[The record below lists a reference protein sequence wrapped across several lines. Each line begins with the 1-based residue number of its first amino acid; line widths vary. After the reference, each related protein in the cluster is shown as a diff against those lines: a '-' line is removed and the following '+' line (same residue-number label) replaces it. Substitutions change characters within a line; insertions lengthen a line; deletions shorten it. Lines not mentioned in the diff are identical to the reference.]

1 MSRSKTILDISDSH
15 PDWLFARCSKPVEY
29 LIDRSASPDSK
40 GRFDTWTLCTELAN
54 NYKIE
59 ILLQVSDWGF
69 VNLPN
74 AYIKTIPAKA
84 IENILPSPHL
94 SLSQY
99 ALNDK
104 VYHHLCFALAN
115 TIVFDKS
122 NKLAIIQ
129 YCFDQCKNIVTKLFT
144 DRNYRAVDTMQEIS
158 VIWSQVAVHNF
169 LNYHYHLENDTLLYS
184 NPKYRSH
191 YYATLYV
198 DKDITGFHTLKL
210 TSTLLPFIGC
220 IINLGDTYKPHCLP
234 NQFIADESLN
244 GISFRIFSNWL
255 KAVSPSAYNQLE
267 KSILSYM
274 VSVVKANKKPIEYLT
289 GCLIIDTETL
299 AFRID
304 LSVFQTFIDSDK
316 SKRFNSK
323 NKRRLLDESRLFLL
337 ESANYTPHHIFER
350 SIKNLEQ
357 PSLIDKNVL
366 VIGGGAIGG
375 YILLSLAR
383 LGAGAGGGKL
393 TIIDNDNLSIEN
405 LGRHV
410 LGQNYIGKN
419 KATALKEE
427 VNNQLPNMTVTAYP
441 HSILNRMDIM
451 QGMDLIIDAT
461 ADSYV
466 SQCIN
471 EAYHNLDK
479 ITVPI
484 ISAWIRNNGECVQSL
499 FHEKEV
505 ASACRS
511 CVSKNGY
518 HMRKEYDALFEDR
531 STITALQACRDYTPY
546 AVSSSMSTASLV
558 TDMVL
563 DWLKGEV
570 SPRYRTRYSE
580 KWHGKKLQSADFL
593 SHEDCHVCARL

>member
-1 MSRSKTILDISDSH
+1 MSRTKTISDIRDSH
-15 PDWLFARCSKPVEY
+15 PDWLFARRSKPVVC
-29 LIDRSASPDSK
+29 LIDINNPPDNK
-40 GRFDTWTLCTELAN
+40 GCFDTWTLCVELDN

-69 VNLPN
+69 VNLPTV
-74 AYIKTIPAKA
+74 YIKTIPTEA

-99 ALNDK
+99 ALNGEA
-104 VYHHLCFALAN
+104 YHHLCFALAN

-122 NKLAIIQ
+122 NKLAIMQ
-129 YCFDQCKNIVTKLFT
+129 YCFEQCKHIVTKLFT
-144 DRNYRAVDTMQEIS
+144 DHGYRAADTMQELPF
-158 VIWSQVAVHNF
+158 IWSNAAANNALKYLHH
-169 LNYHYHLENDTLLYS
+169 LNDDTSLYS
-184 NPKYRSH
+184 NPKHKYH
-191 YYATLYV
+191 HYATLHV
-198 DKDITGFHTLKL
+198 DKDVTGFHALRL
-210 TSTLLPFIGC
+210 TSTPLSFMGC
-220 IINLGDTYKPHCLP
+220 VINLGDTYKSHCLP

-244 GISFRIFSNWL
+244 GISFRVFSNWL
-255 KAVSPSAYNQLE
+255 KAVSVSAYNQLE

-274 VSVVKANKKPIEYLT
+274 VSVVKANQKPIEYFT

-323 NKRRLLDESRLFLL
+323 NKRRLLNETRLFLL
-337 ESANYTPHHIFER
+337 GSENYTPHHIFKR

-393 TIIDNDNLSIEN
+393 TIIDNDDLSIEN

-427 VNNQLPNMTVTAYP
+427 VNNQLPNMTVAAYP

-471 EAYHNLDK
+471 EAYHNLDT

-518 HMRKEYDALFEDR
+518 HMRKEYDALFENR

-593 SHEDCHVCARL
+593 PHEDCHVCARL